1 MVFDCKDDI
10 AEKGAEL
17 WYEGQVVHGPVV
29 KLRCGRCN
37 AVLDTLKQKG
47 LTEEPAAN
55 RMVPSRRQYREAQG
69 NTGAMPQSSQT
80 QTYPCKG
87 RYQGRPCRASWALKH
102 ARVAEAYKKAVQ
114 EGRGSIVA
122 GADV

>member
-1 MVFDCKDDI
+1 MRFDFKDDL
-10 AEKGAEL
+10 AEEAAEPC
-17 WYEGQVVHGPVV
+17 YEGQVVHGPVV

-37 AVLDTLKQKG
+37 AVLDTLKERG
-47 LTEEPAAN
+47 LPGEPLT
-55 RMVPSRRQYREAQG
+55 RSWVPSRWQYREAQS
-69 NTGAMPQSSQT
+69 NTGALPHSSQT
-80 QTYPCKG
+80 YSCKG
-87 RYQGRPCRASWALKH
+87 RYQGKPCTASWALKR